1 MRFTWDHAKAAANR
15 RKHGVSFAE
24 ATTIFEDPLVLERQ
38 DEVHPD
44 RLLAIGQ
51 SDRGRL
57 LFVVAI
63 VGLAL
68 GRIIS
73 ARRVTM
79 HERRTYEEE
88 S

>member
-1 MRFTWDHAKAAANR
+1 M
-15 RKHGVSFAE
+15 
-24 ATTIFEDPLVLERQ
+24 IFEDPLVLERQ

-57 LFVVAI
+57 LFVVGI
-63 VGLAL
+63 VTLL

-79 HERRTYEEE
+79 HERRTDEEE